1 MSRRGGRMSAGV
13 REAHS
18 ISPQLHKLVHS
29 STYNEPYHSSLLP
42 SSSLFLASHSIIFP
56 SRPSPPPSLSS
67 YCEPPPLC
75 FATTPTSLLHPFP
88 PPTFY
93 SLVHPPPSLLPPAC
107 SLLSVAPPYPSPPI
121 LLSPLIVRR
130 LPLPSFPP
138 LLSFLLFV
146 SPPSSLSPPRC
157 LPSDLLSFSVTN
169 FYECH
174 RDFILFLYFG

>member
-1 MSRRGGRMSAGV
+1 MNRIPP
-13 REAHS
+13 HS
-18 ISPQLHKLVHS
+18 FPPLLSFLLPTPS
-29 STYNEPYHSSLLP
+29 FSLLV
-42 SSSLFLASHSIIFP
+42 
-56 SRPSPPPSLSS
+56 PPHLPLSS

-75 FATTPTSLLHPFP
+75 LATNPIILLHPFP

-93 SLVHPPPSLLPPAC
+93 SLVHPPPSLLPPDC
-107 SLLSVAPPYPSPPI
+107 SHLSVAPPYPSPPI

-157 LPSDLLSFSVTN
+157 LPSEVLSFSATH

-174 RDFILFLYFG
+174 RYFIIFYNLADRCNGFYQNCKITKQK